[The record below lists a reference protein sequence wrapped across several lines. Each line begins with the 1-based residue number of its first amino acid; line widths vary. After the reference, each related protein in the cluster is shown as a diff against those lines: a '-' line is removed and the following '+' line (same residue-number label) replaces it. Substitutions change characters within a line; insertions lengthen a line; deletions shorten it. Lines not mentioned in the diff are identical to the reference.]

1 MNLTLKRLFTST
13 ERKILKNIQ
22 SVQVQKIINK
32 PKIFSGLKIETK
44 IENIENTFQE
54 FFDDDIKNK
63 IVDYTNNRINET
75 MCRLQTVEIYN
86 KSIDKYTSEKVTDK
100 MELHSLFGLIYF
112 RGVNLHLTDYLT
124 LFSPDI

>member
-1 MNLTLKRLFTST
+1 MILTLLQMNLILKRLFTAT

-22 SVQVQKIINK
+22 GVQVQKVINK

-75 MCRLQTVEIYN
+75 MSRLQTVEIYN

-100 MELHSLFGLIYF
+100 MELHSLFGLM
-112 RGVNLHLTDYLT
+112 YLEV
-124 LFSPDI
+124 